1 MLRPSMEEVHL
12 PPKINFPFNILSLLL
27 ILTLLA
33 ASLPTSDVFAS
44 QTLTLRSQAD
54 SFISSVQPTTNF
66 GKLTTLRTDASPLQK
81 IYIRFTVNG
90 LAGRKIKSARLLL
103 HSQTTSTKGLIL
115 KPVANNTWG
124 ETSLTYK
131 NAPAI
136 GSIAITSAPNV
147 TAGKW
152 AAFDVTKVIN
162 REGLFSFALTTPG
175 TLAINLDSRT
185 STVYFPRL
193 VLIVDPPDPVL
204 VGVGDIAGCNSSG
217 DEATAAL
224 VAATPGTVFT
234 TGDNAYPNGSTSDFA
249 NCYNPSWGALKARTR
264 PAPGNHDYNTTAAA
278 AYFNYFGTSAGEAGK
293 GYYSY
298 QLGTWHIV
306 VLNTQ
311 ISYSAGSPQE
321 KWLRQDLAAHPT
333 ACTLAYF
340 HRPLFSSSIHG
351 NNPDVKPIWQALY
364 DYHAD
369 VVVNGHDHFY
379 ERFAPQTPNGVAS
392 ADGLR
397 EFVAGM
403 GGISHY
409 PISTLQPNSQAHN
422 IDTYGVLKFT
432 LHANSYDWK
441 FIPVAGKTY
450 TDSGITLCRP

>member
-1 MLRPSMEEVHL
+1 MPYKN
-12 PPKINFPFNILSLLL
+12 PFPFNILSFLL

-33 ASLPTSDVFAS
+33 ASLPTSSVSAS

-54 SFISSVQPTTNF
+54 SFVSATSPSTNY
-66 GKLTTLRTDASPLQK
+66 GKLTSLRTDASPLQK
-81 IYIRFTVNG
+81 IYIRFNVSG
-90 LAGRKIKSARLLL
+90 LAGRKIKSARLML
-103 HSQTTSTKGLIL
+103 HSLTTSSKGLIL

-124 ETSLTYK
+124 ESTLTYQ
-131 NAPAI
+131 NAPII
-136 GSIAITSAPNV
+136 GSTPLASVASI

-152 AAFDVTKVIN
+152 VAFDVTKVIN
-162 REGLFSFALTTPG
+162 REGLFSFAITTPG

-193 VLIVDPPDPVL
+193 VLLVDPPDPVL
-204 VGVGDIAGCNSSG
+204 VGVGDIAGCTSSG

-224 VAATPGTVFT
+224 VAAIPGTVFT
-234 TGDNAYPNGSTSDFA
+234 TGDNAYPNGSASDFA
-249 NCYNPSWGALKARTR
+249 NCYNPSWGVFKARIR
-264 PAPGNHDYNTTAAA
+264 PAPGNHDYNTSAAA
-278 AYFNYFGTSAGEAGK
+278 GYFSYFGTSAGAVGK

-311 ISYSAGSPQE
+311 IDFSTGSTQE
-321 KWLRQDLAAHPT
+321 QWLRQDLAAHPGS
-333 ACTLAYF
+333 CTLAYF
-340 HRPLFSSSIHG
+340 HRPLFSSSQHG
-351 NNPDVKPIWQALY
+351 NNPDIKPIWQALY

-392 ADGLR
+392 TAGLR

-403 GGISHY
+403 GGMSHY
-409 PISTLQPNSQAHN
+409 SISALQPNSQTRN
-422 IDTYGVLKFT
+422 TDTYGVLKFT
-432 LHANSYDWK
+432 LHPNSYDWK
-441 FIPVAGKTY
+441 FIPIAGKTY
-450 TDSGITLCRP
+450 TDSGTTLCRP